1 MAPYGICRT
10 PETGI
15 TGLPN
20 SIRIPTTPENQR
32 YLKLL
37 REAEQARWRTTD
49 AQDDVLTTRLPS
61 VKDSRTER
69 WLMRFVGVIS
79 LAAVGYAVM
88 DSTRLVESWPAF
100 AEWVKFAIGA

>member
-1 MAPYGICRT
+1 MAPYGTCRT
-10 PETGI
+10 SGSGI

-37 REAEQARWRTTD
+37 REAEQARWRTAD
-49 AQDDVLTTRLPS
+49 AQDDVFTTRLPS
-61 VKDSRTER
+61 VKDSRMEGL
-69 WLMRFVGVIS
+69 LMRFVGVIA